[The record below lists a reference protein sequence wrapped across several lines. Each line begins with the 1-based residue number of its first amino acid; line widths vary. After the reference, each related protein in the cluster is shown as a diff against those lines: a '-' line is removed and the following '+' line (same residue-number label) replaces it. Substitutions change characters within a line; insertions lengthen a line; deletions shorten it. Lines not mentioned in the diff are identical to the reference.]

1 MYTNDLLKEKYMTQ
15 RNLSEKARENN
26 EEYINYIEHDI
37 KKLFKD
43 NNWQITYSNRKGGY
57 INKMKKAV

>member
-1 MYTNDLLKEKYMTQ
+1 MYTNDLLKEKYMIQ
-15 RNLSEKARENN
+15 KELSEKASENN

-43 NNWQITYSNRKGGY
+43 NNWAIPYSNRKGGY
-57 INKMKKAV
+57 INKMKKAI